1 VLAADRGTVLARLQ
15 SGIVVTWRRAAT
27 QPQRGREHTDDSTV
41 QSPYSSVKEKS

>member
-27 QPQRGREHTDDSTV
+27 QRGREHTGRFNGTVSTTV
-41 QSPYSSVKEKS
+41 A

>member
-27 QPQRGREHTDDSTV
+27 QRGREHTGRLANG
-41 QSPYSSVKEKS
+41 SVKEKS